1 MELNWKRFTLVLIL
15 IGWSPLNAQEAAS
28 PFVPP
33 SQNVQ
38 PKVQPKATP
47 ATPLD
52 SVEFR
57 GVIEIGGVAWVS
69 LYDTK
74 SKKSYRL
81 SQDVDGED
89 GFKLVRYDRGSKPGE
104 ETIVVRQNGLT
115 RNLSLKDADI
125 IALAETPQRAPQR
138 AAQRPIPTTAT
149 ANPVR
154 QPANPNIEAASDEEV
169 RGRMQR
175 VAEEIRR
182 RRALRRDIIEDD
194 PRGSN

>member
-1 MELNWKRFTLVLIL
+1 MKLTWTRFALAALLWGGVSLL
-15 IGWSPLNAQEAAS
+15 AQEAAS

-33 SQNVQ
+33 SQKVEPKAA
-38 PKVQPKATP
+38 PKVTP

-69 LYDTK
+69 IYDTK

-81 SQDVDGED
+81 SQDVEGED
-89 GFKLVRYDRGSKPGE
+89 GFQLVRYDRGSKPGE

-125 IALAETPQRAPQR
+125 IALAATPQRAPQR
-138 AAQRPIPTTAT
+138 AAQQTAPRRPT
-149 ANPVR
+149 PVS

-169 RGRMQR
+169 RERMQR

-194 PRGSN
+194 PQGSN

>member
-1 MELNWKRFTLVLIL
+1 M
-15 IGWSPLNAQEAAS
+15 
-28 PFVPP
+28 
-33 SQNVQ
+33 
-38 PKVQPKATP
+38 
-47 ATPLD
+47 
-52 SVEFR
+52 
-57 GVIEIGGVAWVS
+57 
-69 LYDTK
+69 
-74 SKKSYRL
+74 
-81 SQDVDGED
+81 
-89 GFKLVRYDRGSKPGE
+89 
-104 ETIVVRQNGLT
+104 VRQNGLT

-138 AAQRPIPTTAT
+138 AAKRATPTKAT

-169 RGRMQR
+169 RERMQR

>member
-1 MELNWKRFTLVLIL
+1 MELTWTRFAFSVIL
-15 IGWSPLNAQEAAS
+15 MGSALLPAQEAES

-33 SQNVQ
+33 SQKVEPKAQ
-38 PKVQPKATP
+38 PKTTP

-57 GVIEIGGVAWVS
+57 GVTEIGGIAWVS

-81 SQDVDGED
+81 SQEVDWED
-89 GFKLVRYDRGSKPGE
+89 GFQLVRYDRGSKPGE

-125 IALAETPQRAPQR
+125 IALAEPPLRAPQR
-138 AAQRPIPTTAT
+138 ATERAAPRTAT
-149 ANPVR
+149 PVR
-154 QPANPNIEAASDEEV
+154 QPANPNMEAASDEEV
-169 RGRMQR
+169 RERMQR

-182 RRALRRDIIEDD
+182 RRALRRDIIEDNSQ
-194 PRGSN
+194 GSN

>member
-1 MELNWKRFTLVLIL
+1 M
-15 IGWSPLNAQEAAS
+15 
-28 PFVPP
+28 
-33 SQNVQ
+33 
-38 PKVQPKATP
+38 
-47 ATPLD
+47 
-52 SVEFR
+52 
-57 GVIEIGGVAWVS
+57 S

-89 GFKLVRYDRGSKPGE
+89 GFQLVRYDRGSKPGE
-104 ETIVVRQNGLT
+104 ETILVRQNGLT
-115 RNLSLKDADI
+115 RNLRLKDADI

-138 AAQRPIPTTAT
+138 AAQRATPTKAT

-169 RGRMQR
+169 RERMQR

>member
-1 MELNWKRFTLVLIL
+1 MELNGKLFTLVFIL
-15 IGWSPLNAQEAAS
+15 IGWAPLDAQEAAS

-47 ATPLD
+47 VTPLD

-57 GVIEIGGVAWVS
+57 GVIEIGGVAWLS

-74 SKKSYRL
+74 SKKIYRL
-81 SQDVDGED
+81 RQDVDGED
-89 GFKLVRYDRGSKPGE
+89 GFRLVGYDRGSKPGE

-125 IALAETPQRAPQR
+125 IALAEVPQRAPQR
-138 AAQRPIPTTAT
+138 VTQRTAPAT

-169 RGRMQR
+169 RERMQR

-194 PRGSN
+194 PRGFN

>member
-1 MELNWKRFTLVLIL
+1 MKLTWTRFALVALL
-15 IGWSPLNAQEAAS
+15 SGGCSLLAQEAAS

-33 SQNVQ
+33 TQKVE
-38 PKVQPKATP
+38 PKVEPKVTP

-69 LYDTK
+69 IYDTK

-81 SQDVDGED
+81 SKDVDGED
-89 GFKLVRYDRGSKPGE
+89 GFQLVRYDRGSKPGE

-125 IALAETPQRAPQR
+125 IALAEAPQRAPQR
-138 AAQRPIPTTAT
+138 ATQQAAPRTAT
-149 ANPVR
+149 PVR

-169 RGRMQR
+169 RERMQR

-194 PRGSN
+194 PQGSN

>member
-1 MELNWKRFTLVLIL
+1 MELNWKRFTLLFIL
-15 IGWSPLNAQEAAS
+15 IGWARLNAEEAAS

-38 PKVQPKATP
+38 PKLQPKATP

-57 GVIEIGGVAWVS
+57 GVIEIGGLAWVS

-89 GFKLVRYDRGSKPGE
+89 GFQLVRYDRGSKPGE

-138 AAQRPIPTTAT
+138 TAPTTAT

-169 RGRMQR
+169 RERMQR